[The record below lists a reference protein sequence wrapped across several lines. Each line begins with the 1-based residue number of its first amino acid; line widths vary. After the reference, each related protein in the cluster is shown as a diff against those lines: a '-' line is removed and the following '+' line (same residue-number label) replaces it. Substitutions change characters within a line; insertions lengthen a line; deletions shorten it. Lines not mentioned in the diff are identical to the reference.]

1 MKYIL
6 GLLGLF
12 LTYTYVWAA
21 PEAMTMY
28 ATLSAPIASF
38 WEVKTERCEPVTMPA
53 NSQLNLGTVQY
64 CADSTCNATRA
75 ASTGGEIKLQGKP
88 FEISNLYMEK
98 DTSLQLGS
106 SAKWMVDT
114 INIAPG
120 ANVTVAGG
128 LIIDTL
134 NLTSQTTGSQTI
146 TLTIGSNLRLGNS
159 VSAPS
164 GEFKRITSEDFSF
177 DGSSPGSA
185 KTVTWGQVNCTK
197 HEPGCPKTYLLV
209 GGPGI

>member
-12 LTYTYVWAA
+12 LTYTCAWAA

-64 CADSTCNATRA
+64 CTDNACNATRA
-75 ASTGGEIKLQGKP
+75 ASTGGTITLQGKP

-98 DTSLQLGS
+98 NTSLQIGS

-128 LIIDTL
+128 LIVNTL
-134 NLTSQTTGSQTI
+134 NLTSQTTSPKTI
-146 TLTIGSNLRLGNS
+146 TLTIGSNLRLDNN
-159 VSAPS
+159 VSAPY
-164 GEFKRITSEDFSF
+164 GEFKKITSTGFNF
-177 DGSSPGSA
+177 NVGSEPVKQVS
-185 KTVTWGQVNCTK
+185 WGQVNCTK

-209 GGPGI
+209 GGSGI